1 MAGIKGVKSGNMA
14 KLKGLT
20 EQQLFKMKK
29 DELIDLLVST
39 SKTVTANV
47 RRLKGSKYE
56 NLSPFLAQRKQNKYP
71 LPREIKRKTAQR
83 MDIEQLKQELRDLA
97 YTARLKTSSV
107 SGAGRYVKEFEKK
120 TGKSIEE
127 LISVEKAKDKL
138 INKLIEAHKNTS
150 GEIYTKNEIIAKYGD
165 KELNDQAEQIVSDR
179 WVKIRE
185 KIEDGYDSTS
195 AIKSYDINKEEIG
208 DNIDEL
214 EKSSEAAKQ
223 EAEKDLSNK
232 ELYEALK

>member
-1 MAGIKGVKSGNMA
+1 MSGIKGVKSGNMA

-56 NLSPFLAQRKQNKYP
+56 NLSPFLAQRNQNKYP
-71 LPREIKRKTAQR
+71 LPREIKRKTASR
-83 MDIEQLKQELRDLA
+83 MGVEQLKQELRDLA

-107 SGAGRYVKEFEKK
+107 SGARKYVKEFEKK
-120 TGKSIEE
+120 TGKDITELSSEDWVAIRQKIEE
-127 LISVEKAKDKL
+127 
-138 INKLIEAHKNTS
+138 
-150 GEIYTKNEIIAKYGD
+150 
-165 KELNDQAEQIVSDR
+165 
-179 WVKIRE
+179 
-185 KIEDGYDSTS
+185 GYDSTS
-195 AIKSYDINKEEIG
+195 VIKAYDVETGEFE
-208 DNIDEL
+208 DLSEL

-223 EAEKDLSNK
+223 EADNDISNADMFNIK
-232 ELYEALK
+232 